1 MTFSLTDAVLGMMEP
16 VLVTDLPT
24 LTRYADAL
32 RGAAAAADRMGHP
45 AMAARRR
52 ARADHLLTLA
62 R

>member
-1 MTFSLTDAVLGMMEP
+1 MTFSLTDAVLGMMDP

-24 LTRYADAL
+24 LTRYAEAL
-32 RGAAAAADRMGHP
+32 RGAARAADNLGHT

-52 ARADHLLTLA
+52 ARADYLLTLA